1 VYAEFERSNFSVFCC
16 TFVEKTELYLEL
28 FGNSLVRRQCMDY
41 VEKMAPE
48 FIKCVSMFLHFYFVK
63 EM

>member
-1 VYAEFERSNFSVFCC
+1 MSVLHHKNGQHLRVCFGFVSICGG

-41 VEKMAPE
+41 VEKMATE
-48 FIKCVSMFLHFYFVK
+48 FIKYVA
-63 EM
+63 